1 MSKPNQ
7 ANQVNFLHPRHRYRG
22 QWTPQNFVFNG
33 NLQEF
38 AQQVGYI
45 SALETNG
52 KISPYEAYEQI
63 KSLWK
68 QLKASQEQLG
78 IETSPPDEPDSGD
91 RT

>member
-1 MSKPNQ
+1 MSEPNQ
-7 ANQVNFLHPRHRYRG
+7 AKRFNFLHSRHRYRG
-22 QWTPQNFVFNG
+22 QWTPQNLVFNA

-38 AQQVGYI
+38 AQQVAYI

-68 QLKASQEQLG
+68 QLKTSQEQLG
-78 IETSPPDEPDSGD
+78 IETSLPDEPDSDD